1 MEGFVTTSGYG
12 QGVNTTGDL
21 QEGVAG
27 DILYLGTVDG
37 GLALYSTN
45 RAKCCS
51 IGWLCNCFNASNLF
65 LSRLLL
71 FRH

>member
-1 MEGFVTTSGYG
+1 MVR
-12 QGVNTTGDL
+12 GVNTTGDL

-37 GLALYSTN
+37 GLNYILPIEPNVVVLVGYVIVS
-45 RAKCCS
+45 
-51 IGWLCNCFNASNLF
+51 NASNLF